1 MENIVKSFKVDFD
14 FNWTYGVELS
24 KIKEDINELEKLGV
38 TDIEIESV
46 TDYDCSSVN
55 IQAFISR
62 LETDEECGLRINK
75 EKIRKEEIEKRE
87 LAYFEELKL
96 KYLKTK

>member
-1 MENIVKSFKVDFD
+1 MTNETRRFKVDFN

-46 TDYDCSSVN
+46 DDYDGSSVN
-55 IQAFISR
+55 IQAFIDR

-87 LAYFEELKL
+87 LEQFEKLKL